1 MISSDDKKQFVQFFF
16 EVVGGHEMATPVKKP
31 KTTAKKAE
39 KPSIDSIESGRKKP
53 QVTPAKRIVRT
64 ARKQAA
70 PRAAPKAATKQKVV
84 KKPIQISL
92 FNHKGGVSK
101 TTTAFNLGWMLAE
114 KGKRVLLADCDPQC
128 NLTGMVLGFKGAHEF
143 EAIYKSGG
151 IRNVR
156 DGLVPAFESR
166 PVAIEPIQCESI
178 DGQPNMLL
186 IPGHIGLAEYEVTL
200 GIAQE
205 LSGSLVTLQNLP
217 GSLRHLFDIT
227 AQKYDVD
234 YILVDMSPSLG
245 AINQNLL
252 MTSDFFLVPM
262 APDYFSVMATDSLA
276 SVLPKWRAWSAV
288 AQAAPVLRQA
298 AYPFPELHPKFLG
311 TVIQKY
317 RLREGNT
324 ASSAFQQWIDEINDG
339 VKNRLLPALEGCD
352 MLLPEAVYASCA
364 AQTDGPILQMSEF
377 NGLIALSQ
385 KYKVPVFA
393 LSDKQLEQGGIVLE
407 RMKKSQE
414 RFRNLFSDGADKV
427 IALITAA
434 NELGN

>member
-1 MISSDDKKQFVQFFF
+1 MSTASK
-16 EVVGGHEMATPVKKP
+16 KKP
-31 KTTAKKAE
+31 VDPSAKRATLAKPAARSVKRTASA
-39 KPSIDSIESGRKKP
+39 KPVP
-53 QVTPAKRIVRT
+53 QPAKR
-64 ARKQAA
+64 ASAK
-70 PRAAPKAATKQKVV
+70 PRARSSAGAAQAKPAARALEKSTKRPV
-84 KKPIQISL
+84 QISL

-101 TTTAFNLGWMLAE
+101 TTTAFNLGWMLAQ

-128 NLTGMVLGFKGAHEF
+128 NLTGMVLGFKGSEDFA
-143 EAIYKSGG
+143 AIYEAGG
-151 IRNVR
+151 IRNIR
-156 DGLVPAFESR
+156 DGLSPAFESR
-166 PVAIEPIQCESI
+166 PVPIEPVECETI
-178 DGQPNMLL
+178 AGQPNMML

-227 AQKYDVD
+227 AAKYDID

-252 MTSDFFLVPM
+252 MTSDFFIVPM

-276 SVLPKWRAWSAV
+276 SVLPKWRAWAER
-288 AQAAPVLRQA
+288 AQSAPVLQKA
-298 AYPFPELHPKFLG
+298 TYPFPLISPKFLG

-324 ASSAFQQWIDEINDG
+324 PSSAFQRWIDEIG
-339 VKNRLLPALEGCD
+339 AGIKAKLLPAMNGCG
-352 MLLPEAVYASCA
+352 MLLNPKVYKSADASPEK
-364 AQTDGPILQMSEF
+364 PFLQMSEF

-393 LSDKQLEQGGIVLE
+393 LSDAQLEQRGIVLH
-407 RMKKSQE
+407 RTKQSMA
-414 RFRNLFSDGADKV
+414 RFEKLFSEGADKV
-427 IALITAA
+427 IALVDAA
-434 NELGN
+434 NAISA